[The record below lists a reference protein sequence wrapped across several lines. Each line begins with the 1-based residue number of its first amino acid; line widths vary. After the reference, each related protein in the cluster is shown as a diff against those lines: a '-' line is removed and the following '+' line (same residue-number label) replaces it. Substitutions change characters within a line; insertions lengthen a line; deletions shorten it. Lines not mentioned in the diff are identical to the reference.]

1 MAGASFGHASMGRAS
16 IGRLAFVSLVV
27 AIFVFLIG
35 PLITIVWAS
44 VFADKILSFP
54 PTGYTFAWFAHAW
67 NIDDFA
73 NGFLMSA
80 KVGLCATVGS
90 LLLGVPAALA
100 IERFPF
106 PGRETIRQVL
116 LTPMYVPAIVAGAA
130 VYIYF
135 IQVEILTTFQLAA
148 TFTGLVIAHTLIALP
163 WTMRLICASLVTA
176 NAASEEAARSLGAN
190 ALQTFF
196 LVTLPIIRP
205 GMIAAAMFSFI
216 ASFSDL
222 EKSLFLVGPGK
233 TTLPIAIINYLEWSL
248 DPTIAAVA
256 TVQILIIGTA
266 LIVSDRFVKLGKAF

>member
-1 MAGASFGHASMGRAS
+1 MGGLS
-16 IGRLAFVSLVV
+16 LGRLAFLSLVV
-27 AIFVFLIG
+27 AIFASVIA
-35 PLITIVWAS
+35 PLLTIVWVS
-44 VFADKILSFP
+44 FFSEKILAFP
-54 PTGYTFAWFAHAW
+54 PTGYTVTWYARASEMA
-67 NIDDFA
+67 DFY
-73 NGFLMSA
+73 NGFVMSL
-80 KVGLCATVGS
+80 KVGVCATLAS
-90 LLLGVPAALA
+90 LAIGVPAALA

-116 LTPMYVPAIVAGAA
+116 LSPMYVPAIVAGAA

-135 IQVEILTTFQLAA
+135 IELEILTTFQLAA
-148 TFTGLVIAHTLIALP
+148 TFSGLVIAHTLVALP
-163 WTMRLICASLVTA
+163 WTLRLVCASLVSA
-176 NAASEEAARSLGAN
+176 NTVSEEAARSLGAN

-196 LVTLPIIRP
+196 YVTLPIIRP

-233 TTLPIAIINYLEWSL
+233 TTLPIAILNYLEWSL

-266 LIVSDRFVKLGKAF
+266 LIVSDRFVKLGKVF